1 MKAKILIY
9 ALLAEPQKAA
19 KTDPI
24 TTLGVAQERGKRFYA
39 ELKTADDAMA
49 AQLLGAW
56 KEDSDRITYPAGL
69 SSPTEFIL
77 IFEAVTWV

>member
-1 MKAKILIY
+1 MKT
-9 ALLAEPQKAA
+9 ESQKA
-19 KTDPI
+19 TQTEPM
-24 TTLGVAQERGKRFYA
+24 TPLEVAQERGKRFYA
-39 ELKTADDAMA
+39 ELKRADDAMA